1 MKKCTASLL
10 LSGYLLACEASTGS
24 TDALVGPPGSVGP
37 PGPAGPVEPKLS
49 QILPLRAFP
58 SRVLDVQISG
68 VGTHFSSGTTVD
80 FGDPAITVT
89 KVIAGSDVNLVA
101 SLNVAAGARLGTHEV
116 TVTSG
121 RECSKLS
128 GVFTIGP
135 SLGIDPVN
143 PAPML
148 PQGGLFQT
156 NFRNDDYDLNPTFSG
171 WTFNGGMRA
180 ASLSAGLLTS
190 MTRMTGMAVVDAL
203 ASVGGLAVTLSG
215 TDIFGRPLTYQ
226 NDPADPFAPRVVA
239 RTATT
244 LTEGMALTGQSFP
257 AIGAS
262 NLYKITSA
270 ANNQILTLRFTSLG
284 SSLQT
289 ARAVVAAVAPSSG
302 VFGAGQ
308 MADSSSDAANTMHT
322 ALAYLPFTGDSYL
335 SIFHRGFVGGV
346 THTYT
351 LTPTLANGTSDSLAE
366 PGMPD
371 SGGTPVLTI
380 ASLNAAVPH
389 YAKDGAIDTQ
399 GDQDFIRYTTAA
411 NGTVYAQ
418 IFTQGVTPGQIQ
430 LSIFGNMDCSTT
442 AASSAS
448 GYQSAAVQN
457 PALKAV
463 ANCLR
468 VSYNGTV
475 TAPVPYRLILV
486 AQ

>member
-1 MKKCTASLL
+1 MKRFTASLL
-10 LSGYLLACEASTGS
+10 LSGSLLACVPSNGS
-24 TDALVGPPGSVGP
+24 TDDLVGPPGSQGP
-37 PGPAGPVEPKLS
+37 PGPAGPVDPKLS

-58 SRVLDVQISG
+58 ARALDVQISG
-68 VGTHFSSGTTVD
+68 VGTHFTSATTVD

-101 SLNVAAGARLGTHEV
+101 SLNVAAGARLGAHDV

-121 RECSKLS
+121 QESTKLS
-128 GVFTIGP
+128 GVFTVGP
-135 SLGIDPVN
+135 SLGVDPVS
-143 PAPML
+143 PAPMV
-148 PQGGLFQT
+148 PQGGLFQA
-156 NFRNDDYDLNPTFSG
+156 NFRNEDYDLNPTFSG
-171 WTFNGGMRA
+171 WTFSSGMRA

-203 ASVGGLAVTLSG
+203 APVGGLAVPLSG

-244 LTEGMALTGQSFP
+244 LTAGMALTGQSLP
-257 AIGAS
+257 ASGAS

-289 ARAVVAAVAPSSG
+289 AKAVVAAVAPSSG

-308 MADSSSDAANTMHT
+308 MADSSSNAANTVHT
-322 ALAYLPFTGDSYL
+322 ALAYLPLAGDSYL
-335 SIFHRGFVGGV
+335 SIFHSGFFGG
-346 THTYT
+346 TTYTYT

-371 SGGTPVLTI
+371 TGGTPVLTI
-380 ASLNAAVPH
+380 ASLTAAVPH
-389 YAKDGAIDTQ
+389 YATDGAIDTQ

-430 LSIFGNMDCSTT
+430 LSIFSNTDCSMT

-448 GYQSAAVQN
+448 GYQSAAAQN
-457 PALKAV
+457 GAV
-463 ANCLR
+463 MGVPNCLR
-468 VSYNGTV
+468 VSYSGTV
-475 TAPVPYRLILV
+475 TTPIPYRLILD